1 MKKIICLALL
11 SLCLFSCVQNPR
23 NNTQEKETVK
33 PYKVIELVDTLIS
46 QYPNLYVN
54 KVVAERFC
62 KHLYLELDKKLTEDN
77 SFLSEIP
84 MRFMQMLKSDSNKYL
99 LKFECGEYTTDD
111 ERLLSEKSKT
121 RINFAIFAKV
131 DEDFASTLENNAIY
145 TLSGTYKGYV
155 DGKLTLPSGRLFDY
169 PSHCYKS
176 KSGMEEYGN
185 VCLGGFLF
193 DKIKVTK
200 Q

>member
-33 PYKVIELVDTLIS
+33 PYKAIELVDTLIS

-54 KVVAERFC
+54 EVVGEKFR

-84 MRFMQMLKSDSNKYL
+84 VCFSQMLKSDSNKYL
-99 LKFECGEYTTDD
+99 LKFECGEYSTND
-111 ERLLSEKSKT
+111 ERLLSEKSNT
-121 RINFAIFAKV
+121 RINFAIFAEV

-169 PSHCYKS
+169 QSYCHKS
-176 KSGMEEYGN
+176 EMEEYGT